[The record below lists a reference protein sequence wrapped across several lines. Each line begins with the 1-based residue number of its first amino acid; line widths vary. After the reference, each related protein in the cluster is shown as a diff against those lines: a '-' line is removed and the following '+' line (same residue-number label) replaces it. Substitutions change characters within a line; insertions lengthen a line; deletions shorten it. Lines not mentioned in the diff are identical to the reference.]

1 MTATDLASH
10 GSNAPAAE
18 ASPAHARARPEVCE
32 LPRAMPAGSVFLI
45 ALALGLVSA
54 FAFQPIG
61 MWPLMPLA
69 FAGMAELLVRTRS
82 LKGALFTGWAFGL
95 GQFVLGLNW
104 IATAFTYQAAM
115 PAWLGWI
122 AVVLLSFYLAVYP
135 AMAAG
140 LGWRFG
146 QRSRVALV
154 LALAGGWAVTE
165 YLRALVFTG
174 FAWNPIGVVLVDTPL
189 LDASALVGTYGL
201 SALAVLIGGAL
212 WTLVRREWRVLAVA
226 AVLIGALLLWPKPM
240 IPPPESRYL
249 TQLPSPLPAPAGRG
263 EYIRIIQP
271 NIGQDDK
278 YRPGASD
285 EAARRLAALS
295 ARPGGARP
303 RLLFWPEA
311 AITEPLEDARTGEHE
326 AFARFERTRAAQ
338 WVRPGE
344 FLLTGG
350 ISIHSPDGSRI
361 TGAANSVFALG
372 PSGTVR
378 GRYDKAHLVPYG
390 EYLPMRPL
398 LSAIGLSRL
407 VPGDVDF
414 NPGPGP
420 RNFDLPGW
428 GKVGMQICYEIIFS
442 GEVVDPSSR
451 PSFIFNPS
459 NDAWFG
465 PWGPP
470 QHLAQA
476 RLRAAEEGLPIVRST
491 PTGISALIDARGA
504 VLASLPLGTAG
515 VIDARL
521 PLPSIEPTAF
531 ARFGNLLP
539 MALAFGLLI
548 IAIVL
553 DARRRYRDAI

>member
-1 MTATDLASH
+1 VERS
-10 GSNAPAAE
+10 E
-18 ASPAHARARPEVCE
+18 ALTPVGLPVGIKTHLARAHVRHEISE
-32 LPRAMPAGSVFLI
+32 LQALRVRSAVVI
-45 ALALGLVSA
+45 AFAVGLVSA
-54 FAFQPIG
+54 FGFKPVG

-69 FAGMAELLVRTRS
+69 FAVLAELIARTRS
-82 LKGALFTGWAFGL
+82 LKGALLAGWSFGL

-140 LGWRFG
+140 LGWCFG
-146 QRSRVALV
+146 QRSRLALA
-154 LALAGGWAVTE
+154 LALAGGWAITE

-174 FAWNPIGVVLVDTPL
+174 FAWNPVGVVLVDTPL
-189 LDASALVGTYGL
+189 LPASTLVGTYGL
-201 SALAVLIGGAL
+201 SALVVLLGGAV
-212 WTLVRREWRVLAVA
+212 WALVRREWRAAAIAVVLMAT
-226 AVLIGALLLWPKPM
+226 LLLWPKPA
-240 IPPPESRYL
+240 IPKAE
-249 TQLPSPLPAPAGRG
+249 GRS
-263 EYIRIIQP
+263 IRIVQP

-278 YRPGASD
+278 YLPGASE

-295 ARPGGARP
+295 SQSGGGRP
-303 RLLFWPEA
+303 RLVFWPEA
-311 AITEPLEDARTGEHE
+311 AITEPLEDARTGEHQ
-326 AFARFERTRAAQ
+326 AFAEFERTRAAA
-338 WVRPGE
+338 VVGPGE
-344 FLLTGG
+344 YLLTGG
-350 ISIHSPDGSRI
+350 IAIHSPDGRRI
-361 TGAANSVFALG
+361 TGAGNSVFALDTA
-372 PSGTVR
+372 GTAL
-378 GRYDKAHLVPYG
+378 GRYDKSHLVPYG

-428 GKVGMQICYEIIFS
+428 GRVGLQVCYEIIFS
-442 GEVVDPSSR
+442 GQVVDPKAR
-451 PSFIFNPS
+451 PRFLFNPS

-476 RLRAAEEGLPIVRST
+476 RLRAAEEGLPVIRST
-491 PTGISALIDARGA
+491 PTGISAAIDARGKL
-504 VLASLPLGTAG
+504 LASLPLGTAG
-515 VIDARL
+515 VIDTA
-521 PLPSIEPTAF
+521 LPSPSTEPTPF
-531 ARFGNLLP
+531 AQLGNWLP
-539 MALAFGLLI
+539 IALAFGLLI

-553 DARRRYRDAI
+553 DARRRYRTGI